1 MPENCPLLLRGLYL
15 GLHRR
20 VSQFGTDKLNP
31 DKNDERCCRE
41 RREQRKVTSLLHR
54 MLSQRK
60 PVAKLF
66 HQPIADHSSSPA
78 FKWFAIIGLTNSRLL
93 VEQFA
98 CQSLGRKQTHP
109 KPDIEIEQKENK
121 LGAPGLPQR

>member
-1 MPENCPLLLRGLYL
+1 MPENCPHLLRGLYL

-20 VSQFGTDKLNP
+20 VRQFGTDKLNP

-41 RREQRKVTSLLHR
+41 RHEQRKVTSLLHR

-66 HQPIADHSSSPA
+66 HQPIAGHSSLLSYWANTSSVAATSFKESLRLPHDANVEAVVDKDVVNILPA
-78 FKWFAIIGLTNSRLL
+78 GSVCPAS
-93 VEQFA
+93 VYQ
-98 CQSLGRKQTHP
+98 
-109 KPDIEIEQKENK
+109 
-121 LGAPGLPQR
+121 

>member
-1 MPENCPLLLRGLYL
+1 MPENCPHLLRGLYL

-41 RREQRKVTSLLHR
+41 RHEQRKVTSLIHR

-66 HQPIADHSSSPA
+66 HQPIAGHSSLLSYWANTSFVARHVFKESLLPHDAAVEAVLDMDVVNTLPTGIVCPA
-78 FKWFAIIGLTNSRLL
+78 S
-93 VEQFA
+93 VYQ
-98 CQSLGRKQTHP
+98 
-109 KPDIEIEQKENK
+109 
-121 LGAPGLPQR
+121 

>member
-1 MPENCPLLLRGLYL
+1 MPENCPHLLRGLYL

-66 HQPIADHSSSPA
+66 HQPIVGHSSLLSYRASPL
-78 FKWFAIIGLTNSRLL
+78 WPPRLKESL
-93 VEQFA
+93 RLPHDADVEAVLDKDVGNTQPA
-98 CQSLGRKQTHP
+98 G
-109 KPDIEIEQKENK
+109 IV
-121 LGAPGLPQR
+121 